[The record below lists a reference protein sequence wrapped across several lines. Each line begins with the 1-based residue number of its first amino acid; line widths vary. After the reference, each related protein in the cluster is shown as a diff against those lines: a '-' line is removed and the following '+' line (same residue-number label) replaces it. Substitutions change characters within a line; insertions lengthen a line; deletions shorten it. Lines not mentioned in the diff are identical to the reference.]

1 MVNQETL
8 AGKWNEVSGKL
19 KEKWGMLTD
28 DDLRAFNG
36 NIDQLVGRIQR
47 RTGEARE
54 VIEEFLGDAAEGTSQ
69 AAAQM
74 RDKVQQGAAQVAETA
89 RQGYE
94 SLREGYAE
102 AERTIKQRP
111 GQSMA
116 FAFGLGMLAGVG
128 LSLLMRE
135 RHSESTSRSRAMS
148 EQIGRQ
154 FRDALASILPN
165 Q

>member
-36 NIDQLVGRIQR
+36 NVDQLVGRIQR

-54 VIEEFLGDAAEGTSQ
+54 VIEEFLGDAAEEASHT
-69 AAAQM
+69 AAHL
-74 RDKVQQGAAQVAETA
+74 RDKVQQGAAQMAETA

-94 SLREGYAE
+94 SLREGYSE
-102 AERTIKQRP
+102 AERTVQERP

-128 LSLLMRE
+128 LSLLLRD
-135 RHSESTSRSRAMS
+135 RSSESTSRSHAVS
-148 EQIGRQ
+148 EVGRQ
-154 FRDALASILPN
+154 LRDALSSFMPN
-165 Q
+165 R